1 MRLQADRSPQAL
13 YHPTPGPDPFAE
25 GDDPW
30 DVVTR
35 FFRDLE
41 DCTQA
46 PRQDRLALEAVRDA
60 VRADAAFLYDP
71 SSGQSVE
78 PVGSV
83 PLTPEWCRAFA
94 AEQLRAARTAKQ
106 LLLPAVP
113 SVTAGSPA
121 PQSAALVRLSK
132 TRGSWIVA
140 LAFHPGRRFGPADLK
155 VIALARHMLSQHR
168 RHTWVNDN
176 LRNTLIG
183 LVHCLTAALDAKDP
197 YTCGHSE
204 RVTRIAVRLGRQ
216 MGLPPATLDD
226 LYLGGLLHDVGKIGV
241 PDHVL
246 RKPGKLTDEE
256 FAAVQQHTLIGDR
269 IVANVAQLA
278 PARPAVRNHHEN
290 FDGTGYPDRLA
301 GKDIPLLARIL
312 AVADAY
318 DAMNSDRPYRKG
330 LPSARIDAVLTAGA
344 GKQWDPEVIRHFMAC
359 KGEMFA
365 ICQKGIGDSVGRAV
379 DRVLDAD
386 AGRFAPSRLV
396 PTGDSTD
403 RRAGSSPEFLA

>member
-1 MRLQADRSPQAL
+1 MRLQLDRSPLPIAEVA
-13 YHPTPGPDPFAE
+13 PATAPPGE
-25 GDDPW
+25 GEDPW
-30 DVVTR
+30 DVVSR
-35 FFRDLE
+35 FLRDLE
-41 DCTQA
+41 NCTQA

-60 VRADAAFLYDP
+60 VRADAVFLYDP
-71 SSGQSVE
+71 SPAQAVE
-78 PVGSV
+78 PVGETT
-83 PLTPEWCRAFA
+83 PPPEWCRAFA
-94 AEQLRAARTAKQ
+94 AEQLRAARAAKQ
-106 LLLPAVP
+106 LLVPAVP
-113 SVTAGSPA
+113 PGAAGLPA

-140 LAFHPGRRFGPADLK
+140 LAFRPGRRFGPADLK
-155 VIALARHMLSQHR
+155 VMTLARHMLSQHR

-216 MGLPPATLDD
+216 MGLPPTTLDD

-256 FAAVQQHTLIGDR
+256 FTAVQQHTLIGDR

-278 PARPAVRNHHEN
+278 SARPAVRNHHEN

-359 KGEMFA
+359 KGELFA
-365 ICQKGIGDSVGRAV
+365 ICQKGIGDSIGRAV
-379 DRVLDAD
+379 DRVLDVD
-386 AGRFAPSRLV
+386 AGRFAPSRLI
-396 PTGDSTD
+396 PTGDAAD
-403 RRAGSSPEFLA
+403 RRNGSSPDFLV